1 MSNSFTV
8 NTYSPSDVQLIIGG
22 YTVSGWQSLSI
33 SRRTESFRTIPGI
46 RGKHTRVPSRDTSA
60 TISFP
65 ILQTSQANEVMSYI
79 HELDIEEGTGRLSL
93 ILKDNSGTSVF
104 SSDEAYIVGYPE
116 AMFSDG
122 FEYRAWRIFCQTTKS
137 YTIGGNTRGA
147 TSVFDTAVSEISNFA
162 SNIF

>member
-1 MSNSFTV
+1 
-8 NTYSPSDVQLIIGG
+8 
-22 YTVSGWQSLSI
+22 
-33 SRRTESFRTIPGI
+33 
-46 RGKHTRVPSRDTSA
+46 
-60 TISFP
+60 
-65 ILQTSQANEVMSYI
+65 MSYI

-93 ILKDNSGTSVF
+93 ILKDSSGTSVF

-137 YTIGGNTRGA
+137 YTIGGNTRGS

-162 SNIF
+162 RNIF